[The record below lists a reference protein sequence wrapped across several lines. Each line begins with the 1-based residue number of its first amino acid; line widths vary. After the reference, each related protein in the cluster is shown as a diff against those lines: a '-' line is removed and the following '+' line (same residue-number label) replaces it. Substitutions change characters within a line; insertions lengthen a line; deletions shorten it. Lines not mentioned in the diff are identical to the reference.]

1 MCDEPKLL
9 LSKAKR
15 SNPTWDP
22 MPWDLSPP
30 VEIPA
35 KDINVRADENVHV
48 KCINVRADVN
58 VNVKYIWHS

>member
-1 MCDEPKLL
+1 
-9 LSKAKR
+9 
-15 SNPTWDP
+15 

-35 KDINVRADENVHV
+35 KDINVRADENVNV

-58 VNVKYIWHS
+58 VNVKYIWHG